1 MRQDSGLKTRPISR
15 RPRRLFISAIVA
27 AALFSGLPAR
37 GQGRID
43 PTLAPEPIRPTRTLF
58 IFPGVNTVKDP
69 DAVVPPLTKKQKY
82 QIFWRRTFD
91 RSLPLEALFF
101 AGISQSINY
110 SPRYGQGWGPF
121 AERFGSYSG
130 SIASTT
136 FFSDAFL
143 PSLLHQDP
151 ATSAKAADHSDR
163 ACYIR
168 WNPRSSPIPTRSND
182 SQHLRAAWLWNVHRA
197 FQCLGSAP
205 QHNPRQHHAA
215 SGGQVRDQLEP
226 ESLSRVWRLYS
237 SQAGDLRFTLMPL
250 RSRALPEIDGPG
262 VNAID
267 FRHEASRRP
276 SPPQRTSSSC
286 AGVALEIR
294 RAAELSA
301 ADRDQKLRSLAES
314 VLRFWDESGQT
325 HFTEE
330 EQVLLPKYARHFR
343 LDEDPE
349 IMRMLADHAAIR
361 ARMEDVRETLGGA
374 FLPSPSLRWAVCF
387 ATTFGW
393 KKIVSSLES
402 KRR

>member
-15 RPRRLFISAIVA
+15 RPRRLFISAIVG

-151 ATSAKAADHSDR
+151 RYFRKGR
-163 ACYIR
+163 
-168 WNPRSSPIPTRSND
+168 
-182 SQHLRAAWLWNVHRA
+182 
-197 FQCLGSAP
+197 GSF
-205 QHNPRQHHAA
+205 
-215 SGGQVRDQLEP
+215 G
-226 ESLSRVWRLYS
+226 SR
-237 SQAGDLRFTLMPL
+237 
-250 RSRALPEIDGPG
+250 
-262 VNAID
+262 
-267 FRHEASRRP
+267 
-276 SPPQRTSSSC
+276 
-286 AGVALEIR
+286 
-294 RAAELSA
+294 
-301 ADRDQKLRSLAES
+301 
-314 VLRFWDESGQT
+314 
-325 HFTEE
+325 
-330 EQVLLPKYARHFR
+330 LLH
-343 LDEDPE
+343 
-349 IMRMLADHAAIR
+349 
-361 ARMEDVRETLGGA
+361 
-374 FLPSPSLRWAVCF
+374 
-387 ATTFGW
+387 
-393 KKIVSSLES
+393 SLES
-402 KRR
+402 SVLTHTDAGATTVNTSGLLGFGMSTALSNAWAPRRSITLGNTMQRLAVKFVISSSLNLFREFGGSTPPKQETFDSH